1 MMSGKAAICQ
11 VCCWENI
18 CHIEKIWTKD
28 TLSPVD
34 KAGKNPAYAF
44 LSCASCVLLGCFNC
58 SYGFSSCI
66 HCSSTM
72 LVFME
77 KKKTHNLFHLSS
89 SVASCFIC
97 ETEYPTFIP
106 WCRHSCCLLSSYIF
120 IAITVFIM

>member
-18 CHIEKIWTKD
+18 CHNEKIWTKD

-77 KKKTHNLFHLSS
+77 KKKPTIFSICQAQLLLASYVRLNTQHLSLG
-89 SVASCFIC
+89 VGILVV
-97 ETEYPTFIP
+97 Y
-106 WCRHSCCLLSSYIF
+106 
-120 IAITVFIM
+120 